1 MIRYSALERLQHTS
15 GVVRQYVRR
24 AAGQVGRHSPRL
36 LSVHEVA
43 AVHREPGII
52 SGYVPHGSSWT
63 CVRSLFLP
71 TNETV
76 NFWTHFLPALYF
88 VWRLASLPGSSLEPA
103 DPFTWPFVC
112 YLFTCCLYPLVSS
125 GAHAFSPISV
135 KAAHVG
141 FFVDYAAVSMFGYG
155 VGVMYRAYCFPR
167 RLLNSAYSDWFMC
180 VCFANTCLS
189 TALACLSRF
198 LRRSRW
204 RKRCRVLAYLVP
216 YLWDHAPLL
225 LRVLDCG
232 PEADRDDCRPSDA
245 YHLHQLGAFLAGS
258 LLYSTHWPERIAPGT
273 FDVIGHSHN
282 LLHVLSIYATYQQM
296 SGGLLDLEAVR
307 SHGAGLVEGAADR
320 HLQLWATWGALA
332 AIVVNL
338 AIVAVSV
345 VAMFRKVKREHEED
359 KRQ

>member
-43 AVHREPGII
+43 AVHREP
-52 SGYVPHGSSWT
+52 VCFCP
-63 CVRSLFLP
+63 P
-71 TNETV
+71 NETV

-125 GAHAFSPISV
+125 GAHAFSPISLTATGSV
-135 KAAHVG
+135 
-141 FFVDYAAVSMFGYG
+141 
-155 VGVMYRAYCFPR
+155 
-167 RLLNSAYSDWFMC
+167 C

-307 SHGAGLVEGAADR
+307 SHGAGLGGGCCLTDISSYGPHGAPWR
-320 HLQLWATWGALA
+320 R
-332 AIVVNL
+332 
-338 AIVAVSV
+338 SS
-345 VAMFRKVKREHEED
+345 
-359 KRQ
+359 